1 MESKVKKNDKENYIT
16 KKEVEKILEKELGE
30 INEKISDLKEQID
43 RIYEYVDEIFIL
55 QRKGQPP
62 NEEEMRIIY
71 DNINTQGSFKDSMP
85 IYLFKDELKKKFNI
99 SEEGLNEKI
108 IELNKREIIHLR
120 GADKSEKI
128 EELEHCIKSKNG
140 KLFYYI
146 TWIKRQL

>member
-1 MESKVKKNDKENYIT
+1 MELKMKKNDKENYIT

-30 INEKISDLKEQID
+30 INKKISDLKEQID

-55 QRKGQPP
+55 QRKGQSP

-71 DNINTQGSFKDSMP
+71 DNINTQGSFKESMP
-85 IYLFKDELKKKFNI
+85 LYIFKDELKKKFNI
-99 SEEGLNEKI
+99 SEERLNEKI

-120 GADKSEKI
+120 GAEKSEKI
-128 EELEHCIKSKNG
+128 EEPEHCIKSKNG

-146 TWIKRQL
+146 TWMKR

>member
-30 INEKISDLKEQID
+30 INKKISDLKEQID

-55 QRKGQPP
+55 QRKGQSP

-120 GADKSEKI
+120 SADKSEKI
-128 EELEHCIKSKNG
+128 KEPEHCIKSKNG

-146 TWIKRQL
+146 TWMKR

>member
-30 INEKISDLKEQID
+30 INKKISNLKEQID

-55 QRKGQPP
+55 RRKGQPP

-71 DNINTQGSFKDSMP
+71 DNINTQGSFKESMP
-85 IYLFKDELKKKFNI
+85 LYIFKDELKKKFNI

-120 GADKSEKI
+120 SADKSEKI
-128 EELEHCIKSKNG
+128 KEPEHCIKSKNG

-146 TWIKRQL
+146 TWMKR

>member
-30 INEKISDLKEQID
+30 INKKISDLKEQID

-120 GADKSEKI
+120 SADKSEKI
-128 EELEHCIKSKNG
+128 KEPEHCIKSKNG

-146 TWIKRQL
+146 TWMKR